1 MKNKSY
7 RSLKRF
13 IDILGATI
21 ALILFSPIMLVASVL
36 VKLSSSGPI
45 IFTQKRVGTGNKEFT
60 FYKFRTMYTGDND
73 KRLREEYPELY
84 KKYKAADWKLPMKED
99 PRITSIGKKLRILTI
114 DEFPQIINV
123 LKGDMSLVGPRAY
136 RKAELKEQGQKHPQT
151 KPLIKTIL
159 SVKPG
164 LTGPWQVS
172 GRNEILFPQRAQ
184 LDSDYALNLSL
195 LNDLAILIRTPA
207 AMLSQW

>member
-1 MKNKSY
+1 MINESY

-13 IDILGATI
+13 IDLVGAVI
-21 ALILFSPIMLVASVL
+21 ALILFFPIMIIASIL
-36 VKLSSSGPI
+36 VKLSSPGPI
-45 IFTQKRVGTGNKEFT
+45 IFTQKRVGKGGQEFT
-60 FYKFRTMYTGDND
+60 FYKFRTMYIGDND

-84 KKYKAADWKLPMKED
+84 KKYKAADWKLPLKED
-99 PRITSIGKKLRILTI
+99 PRITSVGKKLRILTI

-136 RKAELKEQGQKHPQT
+136 RKTELKEQAKKHPQT

-172 GRNEILFPQRAQ
+172 GRNEILFPQRAK
-184 LDSDYALNLSL
+184 LDSNYALNLSL
-195 LNDLAILIRTPA
+195 INDLAILIKTPA